1 VGVGSLTV
9 CPDKCIDSTVRGRQG
24 DLMLCD
30 ACDLARFPP
39 AFPTTSASTSDN
51 CQDAADT
58 NQVGNSV
65 GDSSAGT
72 PIDNSAVRVNGTLEV
87 NELLCFLS
95 NKLHNYPV
103 SIVKKAALEFY
114 LEGEISAAKQL
125 LLQSVSDKALP
136 IQQFARNRIG
146 SNKNKSNLDDI
157 INIWTIAD
165 EHSIIDKLPC
175 FCAANLSRIP
185 VLNDELADIAL
196 IKKTV

>member
-1 VGVGSLTV
+1 MGVGSLPV

-72 PIDNSAVRVNGTLEV
+72 LTTVLS
-87 NELLCFLS
+87 EL
-95 NKLHNYPV
+95 
-103 SIVKKAALEFY
+103 
-114 LEGEISAAKQL
+114 
-125 LLQSVSDKALP
+125 
-136 IQQFARNRIG
+136 
-146 SNKNKSNLDDI
+146 
-157 INIWTIAD
+157 IA
-165 EHSIIDKLPC
+165 H
-175 FCAANLSRIP
+175 RR
-185 VLNDELADIAL
+185 
-196 IKKTV
+196 

>member
-1 VGVGSLTV
+1 MLKVRCYSCDSGVNYFEPRLFEICLV
-9 CPDKCIDSTVRGRQG
+9 VRADLWALAAFRYVPTSVLIARIGRQG

-51 CQDAADT
+51 CHDAADT

-72 PIDNSAVRVNGTLEV
+72 PIDNSAVRVNYTSEV

-114 LEGEISAAKQL
+114 LEGEIFTDYS
-125 LLQSVSDKALP
+125 
-136 IQQFARNRIG
+136 
-146 SNKNKSNLDDI
+146 
-157 INIWTIAD
+157 
-165 EHSIIDKLPC
+165 C
-175 FCAANLSRIP
+175 YCNLSRLRHYQSNSLLAI
-185 VLNDELADIAL
+185 ELVATKISPIL
-196 IKKTV
+196 TIL